1 LVEQQKIDIEE
12 ETTAKSSLTRGI
24 KKETKHEQR
33 PSKSGEMEEQDN
45 AAGAETE
52 DLNNQR

>member
-1 LVEQQKIDIEE
+1 MVEQQKIDIEE

-24 KKETKHEQR
+24 KKETKHEQQ

-45 AAGAETE
+45 AAGAETQ
-52 DLNNQR
+52 DLNK

>member
-12 ETTAKSSLTRGI
+12 ETATTSSLTRGI
-24 KKETKHEQR
+24 KKETKHQQQ
-33 PSKSGEMEEQDN
+33 PSKSGEMQEQDN

-52 DLNNQR
+52 DLNK

>member
-12 ETTAKSSLTRGI
+12 ETTATSSLTRGI
-24 KKETKHEQR
+24 KKETKHQQQ
-33 PSKSGEMEEQDN
+33 PSKSEDMQEQDN

-52 DLNNQR
+52 DLNK

>member
-12 ETTAKSSLTRGI
+12 ETTAKSSLIRGI
-24 KKETKHEQR
+24 KKETKDEQQQ
-33 PSKSGEMEEQDN
+33 PSKSGEMDEQDN

-52 DLNNQR
+52 DLNK